1 MPHLNKSERFNR
13 ALDKI
18 MEGTKILN
26 NEFNFPTTTT
36 VKTNSGTQVYGP
48 ELFMEK
54 CRAAYS
60 CSCPHVCQCEAG
72 DTKTWT
78 DAFHQASLQ
87 LIKNQSRVLD
97 DYTNRGNK
105 IIFIL
110 ISLLL

>member
-48 ELFMEK
+48 ELFVEK

-60 CSCPHVCQCEAG
+60 CSCPHVCQC
-72 DTKTWT
+72 
-78 DAFHQASLQ
+78 
-87 LIKNQSRVLD
+87 
-97 DYTNRGNK
+97 
-105 IIFIL
+105 
-110 ISLLL
+110 